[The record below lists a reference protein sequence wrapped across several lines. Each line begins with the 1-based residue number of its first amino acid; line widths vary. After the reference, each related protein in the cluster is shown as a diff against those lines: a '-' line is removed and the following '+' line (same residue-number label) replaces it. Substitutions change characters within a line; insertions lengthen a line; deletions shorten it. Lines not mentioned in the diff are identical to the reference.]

1 MNPLIRFD
9 DVHKSFDGRPVL
21 EGLSFQVRP
30 GEVYALLGRN
40 GAGKTTALRVL
51 LGFLAAD
58 SGRATILGAD
68 SAELTPALRER
79 IGYVSEGHVLYKW
92 MRVREVLEFE
102 QGTRTRFDLA
112 RARHEVARLG
122 LRPDAKVGKLS
133 RGQRA
138 QLALCVAVATTPD
151 VLVLDDPAMG
161 LDAIMRREFLEAMI
175 EVIGEGERGVL
186 FSSHI
191 LSDVERIADRVGLL
205 AGGRLIVDAT
215 LEDLKRRVQKRRVR
229 VNASRPPDVPGIL
242 RARQVEGGFELLL
255 LDLDPL
261 RLAALS
267 AAVEVVSEPQVPG
280 LEDLFLD
287 LAAEHAPRAEEIA

>member
-1 MNPLIRFD
+1 MTPLIHFD
-9 DVHKSFDGRPVL
+9 DVHKGFDGKPVL

-51 LGFLAAD
+51 LGFLTAEA
-58 SGRATILGAD
+58 GRATILGAD
-68 SAELTPALRER
+68 SGELSPSVRER
-79 IGYVSEGHVLYKW
+79 IGYVSEGHVLYSW
-92 MRVREVLEFE
+92 MRVGEVLAFE
-102 QGTRTRFDLA
+102 QGTRSRFDLA

-122 LRPDAKVGKLS
+122 LRPDTRVGQLS

-138 QLALCVAVATTPD
+138 QLALCVAVATSPD

-161 LDAIMRREFLEAMI
+161 LDAVMRREFLEAMI
-175 EVIGEGERGVL
+175 EVLGDGERGVL

-191 LSDVERIADRVGLL
+191 LTDVERIADRVGLL

-215 LEDLKRRVQKRRVR
+215 LTDLKRRVEKRRVR
-229 VNASRPPDVPGIL
+229 HNASQAPDLPGLL
-242 RARQVEGGFELLL
+242 RARRVEGGFELLL
-255 LDLDPL
+255 LDQDAE
-261 RLAALS
+261 RRAALA
-267 AAVEVVSEPQVPG
+267 AAVEVVSEPEVPS

-287 LAAEHAPRAEEIA
+287 LAAEHAPRVEEVA

>member
-1 MNPLIRFD
+1 MNPLICLD

-21 EGLSFQVRP
+21 EGLTFQLRP

-58 SGRATILGAD
+58 AGRATILGAD

-79 IGYVSEGHVLYKW
+79 IGYVSEGHVLYRW
-92 MRVREVLEFE
+92 MRVGEVLTFE

-112 RARHEVARLG
+112 RARHDVARLG
-122 LRPDAKVGKLS
+122 LRPDQKVGKLS

-161 LDAIMRREFLEAMI
+161 LDAVMRREFLEAMI

-229 VNASRPPDVPGIL
+229 VNSSRPPDVPGIL

-255 LDLDPL
+255 LDLDPV

-287 LAAEHAPRAEEIA
+287 LAAEHAPRAEEVA